1 MNFIDKIFY
10 TKNSI
15 VENKQLGF
23 VSGRWMIFI
32 VLIESLGSLLVEEY
46 NLVGYINIL
55 VFIITI
61 YGLYKRKMW
70 AYNLLIIRFLIA
82 IIQFLLM
89 LSGIIPSSVPA
100 YGLAGIVVTLLSIRY
115 FYRRKYMFDG
125 KY

>member
-15 VENKQLGF
+15 VEYKQLGF
-23 VSGRWMIFI
+23 VIGRWMIFI

-89 LSGIIPSSVPA
+89 LSGIIPSSFPA
-100 YGLAGIVVTLLSIRY
+100 YGLAGIVVTLLCIRY